1 MTKYIWICKQ
11 SWVYEGK
18 TWWKRE
24 EVEHVPCTPVLRL
37 FYLNGRAGIY
47 MYLQPKKHIK
57 HYRWNV
63 CPLFLKKHGKIFQI
77 LLQYLCNEPLSAL
90 KAIVGKISGKSS
102 LFCNIF
108 STKNMVNKQTSKS
121 HCNSL
126 DMTHWMFVK
135 EHLEVTVFMGF
146 CRCLGTSPA
155 AVYIFFEQ
163 ENVSSST
170 KEDKSWKR
178 FCKRTLG
185 GHSFHGFL
193 QVFGNLPCSC
203 LHFFWAGK
211 CK

>member
-24 EVEHVPCTPVLRL
+24 EVEHVPCTPVLWL

-47 MYLQPKKHIK
+47 MYLQQKKHIK

-63 CPLFLKKHGKIFQI
+63 CPLFLKKHGKNLPNLTAISLQWTTECFKSDCGQNLWKIIFV
-77 LLQYLCNEPLSAL
+77 LQHFFDQKHGEQN
-90 KAIVGKISGKSS
+90 
-102 LFCNIF
+102 
-108 STKNMVNKQTSKS
+108 TSKS

-126 DMTHWMFVK
+126 DMTQWMFVK

-170 KEDKSWKR
+170 R
-178 FCKRTLG
+178 GR
-185 GHSFHGFL
+185 
-193 QVFGNLPCSC
+193 
-203 LHFFWAGK
+203 
-211 CK
+211 